1 MKLLVLNFKEKI
13 KISIK
18 KNRILDSFSNLQN
31 SSRIQMR
38 CASMWQDW
46 FKICTKCIQSWI
58 KSIAIVNKD
67 ITLSK
72 TKTLKE
78 YSLMSQEKKI
88 LQSSLIGSLLIQT
101 NGNWKWKIF
110 ISGNMKIN
118 WDGIK
123 MKCSSTIQLKM
134 KTAKCIYLESNT
146 FCIQNTKKERNVCAS
161 GASIRCSMAKNRS
174 TMLRRLSLSVLMAKR
189 SSLLLHALKT

>member
-1 MKLLVLNFKEKI
+1 MLKLKTKLQSKE
-13 KISIK
+13 
-18 KNRILDSFSNLQN
+18 NRIFDSFYNLQA
-31 SSRIQMR
+31 SSLIHKK
-38 CASMWQDW
+38 CASMSLAWL
-46 FKICTKCIQSWI
+46 KICTKYIQNWI
-58 KSIAIVNKD
+58 KLIVIVNRG

-72 TKTLKE
+72 IKIRKE

-134 KTAKCIYLESNT
+134 KIAKYIYLESNT
-146 FCIQNTKKERNVCAS
+146 SCIQNTKKEKNVYAS
-161 GASIRCSMAKNRS
+161 GALIRCSMAKNRS
-174 TMLRRLSLSVLMAKR
+174 TMLRRLSLSAPMAKR